1 MPEGGNKQATI
12 PVLPPHPGAVS
23 PTPSGGLRAER
34 GMGEGLWLQIPKGE
48 PCARKKGLSI

>member
-12 PVLPPHPGAVS
+12 PVPPPHPGAVS